1 VINRKNALF
10 ATDYMI
16 SASHMH
22 KPVFQAFKDHRF
34 EDVAYFEPL
43 YLKDFITSKPR
54 KNILGK

>member
-1 VINRKNALF
+1 
-10 ATDYMI
+10 MI

-22 KPVFQAFKDHRF
+22 KPVFQAFKDHHF